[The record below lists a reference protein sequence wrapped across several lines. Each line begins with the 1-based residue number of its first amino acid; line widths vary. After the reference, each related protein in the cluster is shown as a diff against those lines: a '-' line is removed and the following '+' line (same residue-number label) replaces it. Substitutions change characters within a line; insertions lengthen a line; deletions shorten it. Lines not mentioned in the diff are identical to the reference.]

1 MKLVKFVFK
10 FVLWVVAIALVLVLT
25 LPLWVGPVVKLAANT
40 VVPRKTGTAFTLG
53 AFQLNP
59 YTGKLRVGNVELANP
74 EGFSP
79 NMALTLGNFS
89 VDVDSTTVAGNPI
102 VIRDITITDV
112 FVSYVANAKS
122 DTNFGVILRNASGEE
137 KPGGKAEKDVKPA
150 TPSGQEAGGEK
161 EAEKKIIIDHLLVGN
176 VVVQLGPMPIPM
188 PGIELRDIGRKS
200 NGVTVAEAW
209 EQIYAQISAN
219 FNALGINLNGL
230 IGNVNLGSEALNQAI
245 KTIDASKV
253 LDAKGV
259 KGVLEKSVK
268 PLDATTKALDVTTK
282 ATTGTLSATT
292 KAANK
297 TTSTAVDAV
306 NKSLDKG
313 TEGATKAINAIKGL
327 F

>member
-10 FVLWVVAIALVLVLT
+10 FALWLVAIALVLVLT

-40 VVPRKTGTAFTLG
+40 VVPRKTGTSFTLG

-79 NMALTLGNFS
+79 NMALTLGNLS

-122 DTNFGVILRNASGEE
+122 ETNFGVILRNAAGEE
-137 KPGGKAEKDVKPA
+137 KTGGKAEKDVKPA
-150 TPSGQEAGGEK
+150 TPSEQEAGGEK

-219 FNALGINLNGL
+219 FNALGVNLNGL
-230 IGNVNLGSEALNQAI
+230 IGNVNLGSAALDQAI

-282 ATTGTLSATT
+282 AAT
-292 KAANK
+292 K